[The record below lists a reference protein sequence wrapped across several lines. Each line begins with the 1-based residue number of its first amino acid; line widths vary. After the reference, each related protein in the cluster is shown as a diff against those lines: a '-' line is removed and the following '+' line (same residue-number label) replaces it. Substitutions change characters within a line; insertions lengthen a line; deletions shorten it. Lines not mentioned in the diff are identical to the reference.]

1 MVSWDDV
8 EILKI
13 YFTYILKY
21 RWEEQIAIQ
30 SCGKINN
37 VLNALSTE
45 MCRFPLIVHRKIFAR
60 DQPHSTYT
68 CNNGA
73 LFECKISDLKQT

>member
-1 MVSWDDV
+1 MISWEDV

-13 YFTYILKY
+13 YFTYIFKY
-21 RWEEQIAIQ
+21 LWEEQISTQ

-45 MCRFPLIVHRKIFAR
+45 MCRFPLILHRKIFVR
-60 DQPHSTYT
+60 D
-68 CNNGA
+68 
-73 LFECKISDLKQT
+73 